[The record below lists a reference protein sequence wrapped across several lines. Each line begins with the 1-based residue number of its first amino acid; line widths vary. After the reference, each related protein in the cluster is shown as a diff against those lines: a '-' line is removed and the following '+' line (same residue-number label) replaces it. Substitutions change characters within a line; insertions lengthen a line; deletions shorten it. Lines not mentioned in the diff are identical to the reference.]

1 MDVFRR
7 ELPDGSRDQA
17 GAYFA
22 IGGDQGRVT
31 HFDGSQGNSNFNA
44 YSFGGYW
51 THFGTSGWYTD
62 MVLQG
67 TYYDINSS
75 ANRGL
80 PALRTVGQGLATSVE
95 ARPVIRQA
103 LDRLRKDGLVK
114 SRRGSG
120 TFVKQ
125 RHPRNV
131 QNLNSVEKIGELIE
145 NLEFRMLVEPASAFL
160 AAQRRSDS
168 DLNAMKLAVEE
179 YNEVAV
185 VNRGVGHHLDFAFHL
200 AVATAT
206 ANRRIVA
213 GVRMVEFD
221 IDHGVNLVRYLE
233 NYDHYER
240 SKLVFAEPS
249 RIFKAIESQDADA
262 AKAAMR
268 NHLELARIRM
278 MKVQPGRGRP
288 ER

>member
-1 MDVFRR
+1 MSQLAAAGFPLSILSEACLKTSSSELRSKRDDAIDKARRASSYAPIKRASFADQVYGHLFHKIITGELDAGDSLPSEMELSSVFKI
-7 ELPDGSRDQA
+7 S
-17 GAYFA
+17 
-22 IGGDQGRVT
+22 
-31 HFDGSQGNSNFNA
+31 
-44 YSFGGYW
+44 
-51 THFGTSGWYTD
+51 
-62 MVLQG
+62 
-67 TYYDINSS
+67 
-75 ANRGL
+75 
-80 PALRTVGQGLATSVE
+80 
-95 ARPVIRQA
+95 RPVVRQA

-145 NLEFRMLVEPASAFL
+145 NLEFRMVVEPESAFL

-168 DLNAMKLAVEE
+168 DLKAMKLAVEE

-240 SKLVFAEPS
+240 SKLIFAEHS
-249 RIFKAIESQDADA
+249 RIFKAIESQDADT

-278 MKVQPGRGRP
+278 MNVQPGRGRP
-288 ER
+288 KR